1 MLENSSNT
9 VEKMMNDVGVVV
21 KDHFS
26 RLIFKMNEENKCVQ
40 STIDYIKNMPIV
52 LKLEQELK
60 EARDEIERLK
70 SLLGDN
76 DDQTIQL
83 KMQEITDNNTTT
95 NYDEISKLV
104 IDKVNEKENKSVK
117 DFMSMYLNNQES
129 DEDSSEEEVEKEN
142 NTQEVTEEKSTI
154 EIPQFLGLP
163 KLDLDGAECSN
174 TETSDESSE
183 EIEAEAVEED
193 VTEESTK
200 KEAAEEEAV
209 ESTEEEQEEAT
220 EEEVAEEAEEFTE
233 EEQEEATEEKEALE
247 EAAEEVTEVEQ
258 EEATEEE
265 EAEDVTEEATE
276 EESVEEEV
284 SEEELE
290 VDEVEIDGKM
300 YFATD
305 DKNGTLYSVDEDG
318 DIGDE
323 IGYLKNGKAFF
334 S

>member
-183 EIEAEAVEED
+183 EVEAEAVEED

-258 EEATEEE
+258 EEATEGRRSGRC
-265 EAEDVTEEATE
+265 D
-276 EESVEEEV
+276 
-284 SEEELE
+284 
-290 VDEVEIDGKM
+290 
-300 YFATD
+300 
-305 DKNGTLYSVDEDG
+305 
-318 DIGDE
+318 
-323 IGYLKNGKAFF
+323 
-334 S
+334 